1 MVPIWSSATING
13 VSIQSIP
20 GWNDSSA
27 ETLFDATRKSGAT
40 VIAQKGGA
48 GRAVGISIKEV
59 VEGIALDDGRLLPV
73 SAAQNG
79 KLGIKDISLSLPT
92 VVGRKGVVS
101 IFEPKVSDAEREG
114 LLKSAQALKD
124 MYAQIGSPV
133 TA

>member
-1 MVPIWSSATING
+1 VPIWSSATING

-27 ETLFDATRKSGAT
+27 DTLFDATKKSGAT

-73 SAAQNG
+73 SSAQQG
-79 KLGIKDISLSLPT
+79 TMGIKDISLSLPT
-92 VVGRKGVVS
+92 VVGRKGVVAVY
-101 IFEPKVSDAEREG
+101 EPAVSAGEKEA

-124 MYAQIGSPV
+124 MYGQIGTPV
-133 TA
+133 SA